1 MIKQLFAKIFTKDTS
16 ADIAEISLK
25 ARTRLPVT
33 AEEIEKAKEIMEHRE
48 SYTMPEYRRA
58 YYTVHKYGVEVQKR
72 RPGKSKND
80 FSDKSM
86 DELMAIAMSSKSDYY
101 KKQKAC
107 KAIYS
112 LGFRNGKKVSA

>member
-1 MIKQLFAKIFTKDTS
+1 MIKQLFAKIFTK
-16 ADIAEISLK
+16 ADVAEIPLK

-33 AEEIEKAKEIMEHRE
+33 AEEVEKAKEILEHRE

-58 YYTVHKYGVEVQKR
+58 YYTVHKYGAEVQKR
-72 RPGKSKND
+72 RPGKPKND

-86 DELMAIAMSSKSDYY
+86 DELMTIVMSSKSDYY

-107 KAIYS
+107 QAIYS
-112 LGFRNGKKVSA
+112 LGFRSGRKVSA

>member
-1 MIKQLFAKIFTKDTS
+1 MIKQLIAKIFTKDTP

-25 ARTRLPVT
+25 PRTRLPVT
-33 AEEIEKAKEIMEHRE
+33 AEEIEKAKEILEHRE

-58 YYTVHKYGVEVQKR
+58 YYIVHKYGVEVQKR
-72 RPGKSKND
+72 KMGKPKND

-107 KAIYS
+107 QAIYS
-112 LGFRNGKKVSA
+112 LGFRNGRKVTE